1 MTVGVIGNV
10 RKPNVKEL
18 ARKLLT
24 ILKAEHVEA
33 LLQDSL
39 ASMLPKGMVDASA
52 SCPVSELASR
62 CNLLIA
68 LGGDG
73 TMLTAA
79 RLVGGWGIPILG
91 INLGKLGFLAEV
103 SLDEWEDFVPEVVAG
118 NFRVEERMCLSTVKK
133 GAEDAFV
140 SLNEIVIDRGSSPR
154 VIELETYV
162 DDEYLVT
169 YSADGIIV
177 TTPTGSTAYS
187 LASGGPIVVPRSDVL
202 TINPISPHSLTSRAV
217 VIPSASTVRIVVHAG
232 ITPVHI
238 TADGQA
244 EGFFETPAEFIIRKA
259 PFTVKLVKR
268 NSPTYFATLRKKLY
282 WGKDI
287 RTEKPGSA

>member
-1 MTVGVIGNV
+1 MTVGVIGNIE
-10 RKPNVKEL
+10 KPNVGEV

-24 ILKAEHVEA
+24 LLGKEHVA
-33 LLQDSL
+33 SLVQDSL
-39 ASMLPKGMVDASA
+39 ASMLPKGTVGASG
-52 SCPVSELASR
+52 SCPASELAGRSE
-62 CNLLIA
+62 LIIA

-79 RLVGGWGIPILG
+79 RLVAGRGIPILG
-91 INLGKLGFLAEV
+91 INMGKLGFLAEV
-103 SLDEWEDFVPEVVAG
+103 SLDEWEGFVPEVVAG
-118 NFRVEERMCLSTVKK
+118 HFRVEERMCLSTVMK
-133 GAEDAFV
+133 GGEESFV

-187 LASGGPIVVPRSDVL
+187 LASGGPIIVPRSDVL

-217 VIPSASTVRIVVHAG
+217 VIPSSSTVRIVVHAG

-238 TADGQA
+238 TADGQVEA
-244 EGFFETPAEFIIRKA
+244 FYETPAEFIVRKA

-268 NSPTYFATLRKKLY
+268 KKHTYFETLRKKLF

-287 RTEKPGSA
+287 RTEKPA

>member
-1 MTVGVIGNV
+1 
-10 RKPNVKEL
+10 
-18 ARKLLT
+18 
-24 ILKAEHVEA
+24 
-33 LLQDSL
+33 
-39 ASMLPKGMVDASA
+39 
-52 SCPVSELASR
+52 
-62 CNLLIA
+62 
-68 LGGDG
+68 
-73 TMLTAA
+73 MLTAA

-91 INLGKLGFLAEV
+91 INMGKLGFLAEV

-118 NFRVEERMCLSTVKK
+118 KFRVEERMCLSTTMK
-133 GAEDAFV
+133 GTADTFV

-217 VIPSASTVRIVVHAG
+217 VIPSASTVRIVHAG
-232 ITPVHI
+232 YARAHYRRRRQRIY
-238 TADGQA
+238 A
-244 EGFFETPAEFIIRKA
+244 EKRAEFIVRRPLSA
-259 PFTVKLVKR
+259 KLSRTNRR
-268 NSPTYFATLRKKLY
+268 NLQSGKLF
-282 WGKDI
+282 GVVI
-287 RTEKPGSA
+287 PCEPISADRQECRSHA

>member
-10 RKPNVKEL
+10 RKPNVKEV
-18 ARKLLT
+18 ARRLLT
-24 ILKAEHVEA
+24 ILEAEHVAA
-33 LLQDSL
+33 LVQDSL
-39 ASMLPKGMVDASA
+39 ASMLPKGTVDASA
-52 SCPVSELASR
+52 SCQVSDLASR

-91 INLGKLGFLAEV
+91 INMGKLGFLAEV
-103 SLDEWEDFVPEVVAG
+103 SLDELEDFVPQVVAG
-118 NFRVEERMCLSTVKK
+118 NFRVEERMCLSTVMK
-133 GAEDAFV
+133 GAEDPFV

-187 LASGGPIVVPRSDVL
+187 LASGGPIVVPHSDVL
-202 TINPISPHSLTSRAV
+202 MINPISPHSLTSRAV
-217 VIPSASTVRIVVHAG
+217 VIPSSSTVRIIVHAG

-244 EGFFETPAEFIIRKA
+244 ERFYETPAEFIVRKA

-268 NSPTYFATLRKKLY
+268 NAPTYFATLRKKLF

-287 RTEKPGSA
+287 RTDHSV